1 MSLEGGKGKG
11 TRKAHQH
18 QRSKSYKKH
27 MKKTHKN
34 KGTSILKS
42 WVAFVKKVQKEEH
55 ISYRDAMYRAKA
67 RKSEWKKGMKGGEP
81 EVEEVEE
88 VVEVEKTEPETE
100 TKGPELDSET
110 DSNVPPQSGGKK
122 RGYKKMSMRKAQR
135 KARASR
141 KN

>member
-1 MSLEGGKGKG
+1 MSLEGGKGKN
-11 TRKAHQH
+11 TRKAHRH

-27 MKKTHKN
+27 MKTNKN

-55 ISYRDAMYRAKA
+55 ISYRDAMFRAKA
-67 RKSEWKKGMKGGEP
+67 RKSEWKKDMKGGEP
-81 EVEEVEE
+81 EVEEVVEE
-88 VVEVEKTEPETE
+88 TVVEKPVVEEEPVAEV
-100 TKGPELDSET
+100 T
-110 DSNVPPQSGGKK
+110 DAQAGGKK
-122 RGYKKMSMRKAQR
+122 RGHKKMSMRKAQR

>member
-1 MSLEGGKGKG
+1 MSLEGGKGKN
-11 TRKAHQH
+11 TRKAHRH

-27 MKKTHKN
+27 MKTNKN

-55 ISYRDAMYRAKA
+55 ISYRDAMFRAKA
-67 RKSEWKKGMKGGEP
+67 RKSEWKKDMKGGEP
-81 EVEEVEE
+81 EVEVVEE
-88 VVEVEKTEPETE
+88 PVVEKLVVEEPVVEE
-100 TKGPELDSET
+100 PVVEEAEVISDA
-110 DSNVPPQSGGKK
+110 QAGGKK
-122 RGYKKMSMRKAQR
+122 RKHRKMSMRKAQR

>member
-1 MSLEGGKGKG
+1 MSLEGGKGKN
-11 TRKAHQH
+11 TRKAHRH

-27 MKKTHKN
+27 MKTNKN

-55 ISYRDAMYRAKA
+55 ISYRDAMFRAKA
-67 RKSEWKKGMKGGEP
+67 RKSEWKKDMKGGEP
-81 EVEEVEE
+81 EVEEVVEETDVEKPVEEEPVGETE
-88 VVEVEKTEPETE
+88 VVAVS
-100 TKGPELDSET
+100 DA
-110 DSNVPPQSGGKK
+110 QAGGKK
-122 RGYKKMSMRKAQR
+122 RKHRKMSMRKAQR

>member
-11 TRKAHQH
+11 KNTRKAHRH

-27 MKKTHKN
+27 MKTNKN

-42 WVAFVKKVQKEEH
+42 WVAFVKKVQKEEK
-55 ISYRDAMYRAKA
+55 ISYRDAMFRAKA
-67 RKSEWKKGMKGGEP
+67 RKSEWKKEMKGGEP
-81 EVEEVEE
+81 EVEEVVEIE
-88 VVEVEKTEPETE
+88 KPVVEVEEPVVEE
-100 TKGPELDSET
+100 AEIT
-110 DSNVPPQSGGKK
+110 DAQAGGKK
-122 RGYKKMSMRKAQR
+122 RKHRKMSMRKAQR

>member
-1 MSLEGGKGKG
+1 MSLEGGKGKN
-11 TRKAHQH
+11 TRKAHRH

-27 MKKTHKN
+27 MKTNKN

-55 ISYRDAMYRAKA
+55 ISYRDAMFRAKA
-67 RKSEWKKGMKGGEP
+67 RKSEWKKDMKGGEP
-81 EVEEVEE
+81 EVVEE
-88 VVEVEKTEPETE
+88 PVVEKPVVEEETVVEKPVVEEE
-100 TKGPELDSET
+100 SVAEVT
-110 DSNVPPQSGGKK
+110 DAQAGGKK
-122 RGYKKMSMRKAQR
+122 RKHRKMSMRKAQR

>member
-1 MSLEGGKGKG
+1 MSLEGGKGKN
-11 TRKAHQH
+11 TRKAHRH

-27 MKKTHKN
+27 MKTNKN

-55 ISYRDAMYRAKA
+55 ISYRDAMFRAKA
-67 RKSEWKKGMKGGEP
+67 RKSEWKRDMKGGEP
-81 EVEEVEE
+81 VEE
-88 VVEVEKTEPETE
+88 VVEVEEPVVEETVVE
-100 TKGPELDSET
+100 KPVVEEAEVSDA
-110 DSNVPPQSGGKK
+110 QAGGKK
-122 RGYKKMSMRKAQR
+122 RGHKKMSMRKAQR

>member
-1 MSLEGGKGKG
+1 MSLEGGKGKN
-11 TRKAHQH
+11 TRKAHRH

-27 MKKTHKN
+27 MKTNKN

-55 ISYRDAMYRAKA
+55 ISYRDAMFRAKA
-67 RKSEWKKGMKGGEP
+67 RKSEWKRDMKGGEP
-81 EVEEVEE
+81 VEE
-88 VVEVEKTEPETE
+88 VVEEEEPVVEEETVVEKPVVEEETVAE
-100 TKGPELDSET
+100 VT
-110 DSNVPPQSGGKK
+110 DAQAGGKK
-122 RGYKKMSMRKAQR
+122 RKHRKMSMRKAQR